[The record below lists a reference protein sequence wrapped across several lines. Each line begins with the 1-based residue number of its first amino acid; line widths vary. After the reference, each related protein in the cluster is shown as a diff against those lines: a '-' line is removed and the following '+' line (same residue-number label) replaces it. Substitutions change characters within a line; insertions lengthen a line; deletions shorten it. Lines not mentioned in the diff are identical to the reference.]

1 MKIVILICLWLRNST
16 HSPSPNVIK
25 TKGSLNN
32 TNIILKQVTFD
43 LQKVPLWIIDLLDQC
58 RFSNDIFE
66 KGIISILSAAC
77 QFINHLTILL
87 LANQIPKRETKK
99 RGCGW
104 GMNWWVIHSF
114 CNYLL
119 RQHWQNYS
127 HCYWGS
133 VDVAILGLWA

>member
-16 HSPSPNVIK
+16 PSPNVIK
-25 TKGSLNN
+25 KKGSLNN
-32 TNIILKQVTFD
+32 ANIILKQVTFD
-43 LQKVPLWIIDLLDQC
+43 LEKVPLWIVDLHDQC

-87 LANQIPKRETKK
+87 LANQMPKRETKK

-104 GMNWWVIHSF
+104 GMN
-114 CNYLL
+114 
-119 RQHWQNYS
+119 
-127 HCYWGS
+127 
-133 VDVAILGLWA
+133 